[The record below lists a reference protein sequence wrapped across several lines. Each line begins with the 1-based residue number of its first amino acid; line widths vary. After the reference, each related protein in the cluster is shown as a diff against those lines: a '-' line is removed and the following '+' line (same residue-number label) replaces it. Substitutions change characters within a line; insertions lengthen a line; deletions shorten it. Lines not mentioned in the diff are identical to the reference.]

1 MKTIRIDIVSDIV
14 CPWCVIGY
22 KRLCKALDLV
32 QPDISA
38 DIYWHPFELNPAM
51 PIQGQNLREHLAEK
65 YGTTPK
71 ASEMA
76 RATLTQLGKD
86 VGFDFHFTDSMRI
99 YNTRQAHQL
108 LLWAQ
113 SQNQQP
119 ALQAALFDAYFTQ
132 NQNIAEPN
140 NLLNIAANIGLERS
154 IAETV
159 IQDKD
164 WAQAVAK
171 TEQQWLEAGI
181 TAVPAIIFAHKHLV
195 SGAQNIEVYVQVL
208 RELAASID

>member
-1 MKTIRIDIVSDIV
+1 MLKTIRIDIVSDIV

-38 DIYWHPFELNPAM
+38 DIYWHPFELNPTM

-108 LLWAQ
+108 LLWHKAKTNSLPCKRLCLTLTLRKIKILRSLITCSISPQ
-113 SQNQQP
+113 YWIR
-119 ALQAALFDAYFTQ
+119 ALNRRDRHSRQRLGAS
-132 NQNIAEPN
+132 
-140 NLLNIAANIGLERS
+140 RS
-154 IAETV
+154 ENRT
-159 IQDKD
+159 
-164 WAQAVAK
+164 AVA
-171 TEQQWLEAGI
+171 
-181 TAVPAIIFAHKHLV
+181 
-195 SGAQNIEVYVQVL
+195 
-208 RELAASID
+208 